1 MLINTNKKLPS
12 LIPFII
18 FFVSIAYTQPYAIGK
33 ATISF
38 TDASRNNRVIESDIY
53 YPAQQAGTNV
63 SVVAGTQKFPV
74 ISIGHG
80 FVMSVDAYA
89 NLWNM
94 LVPEGYIVVLP
105 KTEGSFSPSH
115 ANFGKDLSFVIDAI
129 QQEGLTN
136 NSRFFN
142 RVDTMNCVMGH
153 SMGGG
158 AAHLAAAGNNKI
170 KTIATLAAANTNPSA
185 ITAAGNLTIPSLV
198 FAGTYD
204 CITPPPDHQDPI
216 YNALKSEC
224 KTYISINGG
233 SHCQMAESNGNC
245 NGGEFL
251 SGCSTPPITRA
262 LQHSI
267 IKSYLIPWLQFQLK
281 KDCNAGI
288 NFENLMKTDNKITF
302 NNNCSFCVLSN
313 AQGITLPAESRIY
326 PNPFS
331 ENLFLDYGKQATE
344 PVDIKIQGADG
355 KIHLISRFRSG
366 LIKIN
371 TSQLP
376 AGSYF
381 LHMTSRKENRIYK
394 IVKSL

>member
-1 MLINTNKKLPS
+1 MLKHTKKKLLS
-12 LIPFII
+12 FIPCIILFI
-18 FFVSIAYTQPYAIGK
+18 SIAYSQPYSIGK
-33 ATISF
+33 TTISF
-38 TDASRNNRVIESDIY
+38 TDATRNNRIIESDIY

-115 ANFGKDLSFVIDAI
+115 ANFGKDLSFVIDAM

-136 NSRFFN
+136 SSRFFN

-170 KTIATLAAANTNPSA
+170 KTIATLAAAETDPSA
-185 ITAAGNLTIPSLV
+185 IAAAGNITIPSLV
-198 FAGTYD
+198 FAGAND
-204 CITPPPDHQDPI
+204 CVTPPPNHQVPI
-216 YNALKSEC
+216 YNALKSSC
-224 KTYISINGG
+224 KTYLSIIGG
-233 SHCQMAESNGNC
+233 SHCLMANSNFNC
-245 NGGEFL
+245 NFGE
-251 SGCSTPPITRA
+251 STCSPAPTISRTQ
-262 LQHSI
+262 QHAI

-281 KDCNAGI
+281 KDCNAGS

-302 NNNCSFCVLSN
+302 NNNCSFCIVSN
-313 AQGITLPAESRIY
+313 AHSISVPAESRIY

-331 ENLFLDYGKQATE
+331 ENLFLDYGKQTTE
-344 PVDIKIQGADG
+344 PVDIKIQGTDG
-355 KIHLISRFRSG
+355 KIHLIRRFQSG

-371 TSQLP
+371 TSLLP

-381 LHMTSRKENRIYK
+381 LYLTNKKENRICK
-394 IVKSL
+394 IVKTP